1 MMAVHHEQDR
11 APPRNCVIVGASGAI
26 GRALV
31 AACLADRRCG
41 TVFALSRNPAT
52 PDHHGEAPGPRWIAA
67 DPTDPDS
74 LAAAVEAVRAIT
86 PRVHRLIICT
96 GVLHGGGADP
106 DLRPE
111 KSLRQLRLGNLQQ
124 SIAVNAW
131 APLVTIEAFAPLVRH
146 AEGAVAA
153 ALSAMVGSIGD
164 NRLGGWYSY
173 RMSKAALNMGIRSAA
188 IELGHQ
194 RHAPVVVAIHPGTTR
209 SELSAPF
216 AGPDRARPA
225 CESATAILRILD
237 GLGPEH
243 TGRFFNWDGR
253 ELPW

>member
-1 MMAVHHEQDR
+1 LRQISTVGRFQPNAASTQAV
-11 APPRNCVIVGASGAI
+11 
-26 GRALV
+26 
-31 AACLADRRCG
+31 
-41 TVFALSRNPAT
+41 
-52 PDHHGEAPGPRWIAA
+52 RWIAA

-74 LAAAVEAVRAIT
+74 LAAAVGAVRAIA

-96 GVLHGGGADP
+96 GLLHGGDAAS

-111 KSLRQLRLGNLQQ
+111 KSLHQLRLENLQQ
-124 SIAVNAW
+124 CIAVNAW
-131 APLVTIEAFAPLVRH
+131 APLATLDAFAPLLRH
-146 AEGAVAA
+146 PEGSVAA

-188 IELGHQ
+188 IELGRQ

-216 AGPDRARPA
+216 AGPERARPA
-225 CESATAILRILD
+225 GESATAILRVLD